1 MHWEPA
7 REPDRRARWAVVGAL
22 ALVTVLFTGAFP
34 PFANPNELS
43 RIETVYAIVEQGTFR
58 IDGALQALGDHED
71 KAASGGHFY
80 SNKAPGLAFAS
91 VPVYRLLRFVFPVP
105 RKPAGGALLF
115 LLRLLTVG
123 VATTLAVARL
133 LRRLPPRMAPLL
145 AAALAFGTPLLYYG
159 RSLLSHA
166 WSAALLFLAWDLLL
180 VAEERAERQRV
191 GLLVTLA
198 GLLSGWALISE
209 YTVLPIT
216 AFFVLRAG
224 ARGSRGRMLLAA
236 AGAAVPV
243 ALLMGYQAACF
254 GSPLT
259 PSYAK
264 EAFPAYAELAS
275 RPLFGFG
282 LPSPRVF
289 LDYLVHPAR
298 GILVF
303 SPFLAWA
310 AAGFVRWWKS
320 REDRADFIYAFGSTV
335 TFFVLM
341 SAYPTWHGGWSL
353 GSRYLVPVFFLL
365 VLAAT
370 RALESPLS
378 RGLFTAAAVFSV
390 ANHLVLT
397 LTWPHFP
404 TNVPWPAGTASR
416 WFLERGWVAP
426 SLLPDSPAG
435 KVAACLIA
443 AIAVAAAMAL
453 AISAAGLMIPRRLGA
468 AGLGLVPLALLLA
481 RPPELTYGGRL
492 WRAAVFGKYS
502 GLDPSR
508 DEIRRVA
515 ATATT
520 PSEKQRA
527 EDAWRLFGPE
537 ELGRPRD

>member
-1 MHWEPA
+1 MRSESAPEP
-7 REPDRRARWAVVGAL
+7 ERRARWAVAGGL
-22 ALVTVLFTGAFP
+22 ALLTVLFAGAFP

-43 RIETVYAIVEQGTFR
+43 RLETVYAIVEQGTFR

-71 KAASGGHFY
+71 KAVSGGHFY

-91 VPVYRLLRFVFPVP
+91 VPVYGLLRLVFPAP
-105 RKPAGGALLF
+105 QKGTGGGLLF

-123 VATTLAVARL
+123 LVTTLAVARL

-145 AAALAFGTPLLYYG
+145 AAALAFGTPLLFYA
-159 RSLLSHA
+159 RTLLSHA
-166 WSAALLFLAWDLLL
+166 WSAALLFLAWDLLRR
-180 VAEERAERQRV
+180 AEEHTARRRV
-191 GLLVTLA
+191 GALVFLA
-198 GLLSGWALISE
+198 GLIAGWALISE
-209 YTVLPIT
+209 YTVLPIVG
-216 AFFVLRAG
+216 FFILRAG
-224 ARGSRGRMLLAA
+224 ARGAWGRMAAAA

-254 GSPLT
+254 GSPWT

-264 EAFPAYAELAS
+264 EAFPAYAALAT
-275 RPLFGFG
+275 RPLFG
-282 LPSPRVF
+282 LAWPSPRVLF
-289 LDYLVHPAR
+289 DYLVHPAR

-310 AAGFVRWWKS
+310 FAGFVQWWRS
-320 REDRADFIYAFGSTV
+320 REDRADFVFVFWSTV
-335 TFFVLM
+335 TFLLLM
-341 SAYPTWHGGWSL
+341 SGYPNWHGGWSL

-365 VLAAT
+365 VLAAA

-378 RGLFTAAAVFSV
+378 RGLFAAASVYSV

-404 TNVPWPAGTASR
+404 TNVPWPAATASR

-426 SLLPDSPAG
+426 GLLPGSPAG
-435 KVAACLIA
+435 KIAACLIA
-443 AIAVAAAMAL
+443 AGVVAAAMAL
-453 AISAAGLMIPRRLGA
+453 AISAAGLVRPRPLVA

-502 GLDPSR
+502 GLDPAR
-508 DEIRRVA
+508 EEIRRVA
-515 ATATT
+515 ATAAT

-527 EDAWRLFGPE
+527 EDAWRLFGP
-537 ELGRPRD
+537 D